1 MPKHAIGHIEWSS
14 TDLERTKTFLAGL
27 FEWEFQNWGPEYITF
42 RPKEG
47 PGGGL
52 MKVDR
57 VKAGSS
63 PVVYIEVEEIEPLLN
78 KAKELGGGV
87 AVPKTEISG
96 MGWYAHLTDPDGNI
110 VGLYQEGS

>member
-1 MPKHAIGHIEWSS
+1 MAKHVVCHIEWSS
-14 TDLERTKTFLAGL
+14 TDLERTRKFLAGL
-27 FEWEFQNWGPEYITF
+27 FDWEFENWGPEYTTF
-42 RPKEG
+42 KPKEG

-57 VKAGSS
+57 AKPGSS

-87 AVPKTEISG
+87 AVGKTEIPD
-96 MGWYAHLTDPDGNI
+96 MGWFAHLSDPDGNI